1 MELFG
6 ISDQEGRMSYKVLEQ
21 NGVEIENA
29 DGGVMNRLAVSG
41 RDGIVKGVGKECE
54 LKILGNSILINTG
67 LIVVC
72 GVRIN
77 VTDLTTLK
85 LSDASPT
92 RDISYQI
99 IAQVKRKGAEISA
112 DLFIR
117 ETAGLTKDELYS
129 SLAGGVYQIEIGTF
143 THLSTGEIENLQRS
157 LPLIEYNSVT
167 SASPITEGIVYGD
180 TSVTDKNAVLGCNT
194 FPGNA
199 QNVVIGYEARADLFN
214 VVAVGYKASADDFYA
229 VAIGAEAAAWA
240 EKSIQLG
247 KGKNTVPDTLQIFDK
262 NIFNAKE
269 NKLTVDTVV
278 AKNVVADNIGGGA
291 SQMPLVYISMAS
303 VSETYNGDTVI
314 FNLKV
319 YDTSGILAVGD
330 LLEMCE
336 SSDKLRR
343 RKRSDGNY
351 TSWTS
356 SAKMRPFLSKT
367 LQDKDLARIN
377 KGEWVSF
384 AVLKKDILSASN
396 IARRLRHNG
405 RGLSTGLAIKYFR
418 IVRRNPEEEF
428 IYSPRKLLSNVLS
441 ISYYY
446 QQSNDTITIKLA

>member
-1 MELFG
+1 
-6 ISDQEGRMSYKVLEQ
+6 MSYKVLEQ
-21 NGVEIENA
+21 NGVEIENV
-29 DGGVMNRLAVSG
+29 DGGVMNRLAVGG
-41 RDGIVKGVGKECE
+41 RNGIVKGVGKECE
-54 LKILGNSILINTG
+54 LKIVGNAIVINTG
-67 LIVVC
+67 LILIC
-72 GVRIN
+72 GVRIK
-77 VTDLTTLK
+77 VTDSTTLK
-85 LSDASPT
+85 LSDVLPT
-92 RDISYQI
+92 RNIFYQI
-99 IAQVKRKGAEISA
+99 IAQVTRKGTEISA
-112 DLFIR
+112 ELLIR
-117 ETAGLTKDELYS
+117 ETAELKQEEIYS
-129 SLAGGVYQIEIGTF
+129 SLTGVYQIVLGAF
-143 THLSTGEIENLQRS
+143 THLPDGQIENLQRS

-278 AKNVVADNIGGGA
+278 AKKVMADNIGGGG
-291 SQMPLVYISMAS
+291 SGSSGMPPVYISMAS
-303 VSETYNGDTVI
+303 VSETYNSDTII

-319 YDTSGILAVGD
+319 YDVSGILVVGD

-356 SAKMRPFLSKT
+356 SAKIRPFLSKT

-384 AVLKKDILSASN
+384 AVLKKDILSTSN

-418 IVRRNPEEEF
+418 IVRRNPEEA
-428 IYSPRKLLSNVLS
+428 YRLSPRKILSNVQS
-441 ISYYY
+441 FSYYY
-446 QQSNDTITIKLA
+446 TQSSDSIKINLT

>member
-1 MELFG
+1 
-6 ISDQEGRMSYKVLEQ
+6 MSYKVLEQ
-21 NGVEIENA
+21 NGVEIENV
-29 DGGVMNRLAVSG
+29 DGGVMNRLAAGG
-41 RDGIVKGVGKECE
+41 RDGIIKGVGKECE
-54 LKILGNSILINTG
+54 LKILGNMINVNTG
-67 LIVVC
+67 LMLIC
-72 GVRIN
+72 GVRIKI
-77 VTDLTTLK
+77 TALTK
-85 LSDASPT
+85 LQISDASPT
-92 RDISYQI
+92 KNISYQI
-99 IAQVKRKGAEISA
+99 IAQVTRNGTEISA
-112 DLFIR
+112 ELFIR
-117 ETAGLTKDELYS
+117 ETAELIQEEIYA
-129 SLAGGVYQIEIGTF
+129 SLRRMYQVVLGTF
-143 THLSTGEIENLQRS
+143 IHSQDGTITNLVRTLPVISGSAVQSAGPLTEGTVYGETDIENKNSTLGYGTRS
-157 LPLIEYNSVT
+157 
-167 SASPITEGIVYGD
+167 
-180 TSVTDKNAVLGCNT
+180 
-194 FPGNA
+194 GNA
-199 QNVVIGYEARADLFN
+199 NNVVVGYEASADLFN
-214 VVAVGYKASADDFYA
+214 VVAVGYNASAEDLYA
-229 VAIGAEAAAWA
+229 IAIGAEAVAWA
-240 EKSIQLG
+240 ENSIQIG

-278 AKNVVADNIGGGA
+278 AKKVMADNIGGGG
-291 SQMPLVYISMAS
+291 SGSSGMPPVYISMAS

-441 ISYYY
+441 ILYYY

>member
-1 MELFG
+1 
-6 ISDQEGRMSYKVLEQ
+6 MSYKVLEQ
-21 NGVEIENA
+21 NGVEIENV
-29 DGGVMNRLAVSG
+29 DGGVMNRLAVGG
-41 RDGIVKGVGKECE
+41 RNGIVKGVGKECE
-54 LKILGNSILINTG
+54 LKIVGNAIVINTG
-67 LIVVC
+67 LILIC
-72 GVRIN
+72 GVRIK
-77 VTDLTTLK
+77 VTDSTTLK
-85 LSDASPT
+85 LSDVLPT
-92 RDISYQI
+92 RNIFYQI
-99 IAQVKRKGAEISA
+99 IAQVTRKGTEISA
-112 DLFIR
+112 ELLIR
-117 ETAGLTKDELYS
+117 ETAELEQEEIYS
-129 SLAGGVYQIEIGTF
+129 SLTGVYQIVLGAF
-143 THLSTGEIENLQRS
+143 THLPDGQIENLQRS

-278 AKNVVADNIGGGA
+278 AKKVMADNIGGGG
-291 SQMPLVYISMAS
+291 SGSSGMPPVYISMAS
-303 VSETYNGDTVI
+303 VSETYNSDTII

-319 YDTSGILAVGD
+319 YDVSGILVVGD

-356 SAKMRPFLSKT
+356 SAKIRPFLSKT

-384 AVLKKDILSASN
+384 AVLKKDILSTSN

-418 IVRRNPEEEF
+418 IVRRNPEEA
-428 IYSPRKLLSNVLS
+428 YRLSPRKILSNVQS
-441 ISYYY
+441 FSYYY
-446 QQSNDTITIKLA
+446 TQSSDSIKINLT

>member
-1 MELFG
+1 
-6 ISDQEGRMSYKVLEQ
+6 MSYKVLEQ
-21 NGVEIENA
+21 NGVEIENV
-29 DGGVMNRLAVSG
+29 DGGVMNRLAVGG
-41 RDGIVKGVGKECE
+41 RNGIVKGVGKECE
-54 LKILGNSILINTG
+54 LKIVGNAIVINTG
-67 LIVVC
+67 LILIC
-72 GVRIN
+72 GVRIK
-77 VTDLTTLK
+77 VTDSTTLK
-85 LSDASPT
+85 LSDVLPT
-92 RDISYQI
+92 RNIFYQI
-99 IAQVKRKGAEISA
+99 IAQVTRKGTEISA
-112 DLFIR
+112 ELLIR
-117 ETAGLTKDELYS
+117 ETAELKQEEIYS
-129 SLAGGVYQIEIGTF
+129 SLTGVYQIVLGAF
-143 THLSTGEIENLQRS
+143 THLPDGQIENLQRS

-214 VVAVGYKASADDFYA
+214 AVAVGYKASADDFYA

-278 AKNVVADNIGGGA
+278 AKKVMADNIGGGG
-291 SQMPLVYISMAS
+291 SGSSGMPPVYISMAS
-303 VSETYNGDTVI
+303 VSETYNSDTII

-319 YDTSGILAVGD
+319 YDVSGILVVGD

-336 SSDKLRR
+336 ASDKLRR
-343 RKRSDGNY
+343 RKDSNGNY
-351 TSWTS
+351 TPWTRCV
-356 SAKMRPFLSKT
+356 KIRPFLSKIF
-367 LQDKDLARIN
+367 QDKDLARIN

-384 AVLKKDILSASN
+384 AVLKKDILSTSN

-405 RGLSTGLAIKYFR
+405 RGLGTGFAIKYFR
-418 IVRRNPEEEF
+418 IVRRNPEEA
-428 IYSPRKLLSNVLS
+428 YRLSPRKILSNVQS
-441 ISYYY
+441 FSYYY
-446 QQSNDTITIKLA
+446 TQSSDSIKINLT